1 MASSSN
7 NFHYHYDPNN
17 DSFNQF
23 FQAQFDNQF
32 QAAEEEIPA
41 EEEIQAERKK
51 RTYIDRKR
59 EEGHERLW
67 NDYFSDNPTYLDRQF
82 RRRFRMNKS
91 LFLRIVNRLTENLP
105 YFQPKKDA
113 RFRNGVSPLVQ
124 CTAAIRLLAY
134 GTGSDSVDEY
144 LRIGE
149 STARECLEHFVVGIV
164 DLFGTEYLRRPTQED
179 LRRLLFYGEKRG
191 FPGMVGSIDCM
202 HWKWKNCPTA
212 WKGMYSRGTS
222 KPTIVLEAVASQDL
236 WIWHAFF
243 GAPGTCNDL
252 NVLDQSPVFND
263 IIYGRAPE
271 VAYYV
276 NGREYNLAYY
286 LTDGIYPEWATFV
299 KSIPK
304 PQHPEHSLFAERQE
318 GARKDVERAFGVLQ
332 SRFAMIKNPSLLWSK
347 GKISYIMRAC
357 LILHNMIVEDERD
370 SYTLYDEN
378 EFRQEDETE
387 IPRDLTFSVNMAT
400 NLEGL
405 GDGHTRIRDRQAH
418 HQLKEDL
425 IQHIWNKFGQ

>member
-17 DSFNQF
+17 DSLNQYFQEQFNNQF
-23 FQAQFDNQF
+23 EAV
-32 QAAEEEIPA
+32 EEAMPV
-41 EEEIQAERKK
+41 ERKP
-51 RTYIDRKR
+51 REYIDRKR

-67 NDYFSDNPTYLDRQF
+67 NDYFSDNPTYNAHHF
-82 RRRFRMNKS
+82 RRRFRMNKL
-91 LFLRIVNRLTENLP
+91 LFLRIVNRLSEEVP
-105 YFQPKKDA
+105 YFKPKKDA
-113 RFRNGVSPLVQ
+113 TFRNGLSPLQQ

-134 GTGSDSVDEY
+134 GTATDSVDEY
-144 LRIGE
+144 IRLAAC
-149 STARECLEHFVVGIV
+149 TARKCLEHFVVGIV
-164 DLFGTEYLRRPTQED
+164 DLFGAEYLRRPTQED
-179 LRRLLFYGEKRG
+179 LQRLLFYGEQRG

-202 HWKWKNCPTA
+202 HWQWKNCPTA
-212 WKGMYSRGTS
+212 WKGMYSRGTD

-271 VAYYV
+271 VTYYV
-276 NGREYNLAYY
+276 NGNEYNLAYY

-299 KSIPK
+299 KSIPQ
-304 PQHPEHSLFAERQE
+304 PQHPKHRLFAQKQE

-332 SRFAMIKNPSLLWSK
+332 SRFAMIKNPTLLWSK
-347 GKISYIMRAC
+347 GKIAYIMRAC

-370 SYTLYDEN
+370 
-378 EFRQEDETE
+378 
-387 IPRDLTFSVNMAT
+387 
-400 NLEGL
+400 
-405 GDGHTRIRDRQAH
+405 
-418 HQLKEDL
+418 
-425 IQHIWNKFGQ
+425 